1 MSLNQWKACYFEKAK
16 PLYRILAAGKFWAY
30 DSMKANNIKQRCSLI
45 SLMFTF
51 QLNTKIVAFAL
62 ARPIEYIIQIQP
74 RANKVWSIHIC
85 MYYSLV
91 ITLFHRL
98 VWARW
103 WVIKS
108 VLCVVY
114 SDKYRNQIFR
124 FPGTES
130 ETHWPIVTRKKH
142 LKKIYRTH
150 LLAMNKRSR
159 SSNKSTK
166 QIYRSSSQIWN
177 EHVRR

>member
-30 DSMKANNIKQRCSLI
+30 DSMKANNIKQRCSVFDVYF
-45 SLMFTF
+45 SVEHENSCVCFG
-51 QLNTKIVAFAL
+51 KS
-62 ARPIEYIIQIQP
+62 IEHIIQIQP

-91 ITLFHRL
+91 IILFYRL
-98 VWARW
+98 VWAQW
-103 WVIKS
+103 WVIKP

-114 SDKYRNQIFR
+114 SDRYRNQIFR

-142 LKKIYRTH
+142 LKKIYGTH

-159 SSNKSTK
+159 GSNKSTK
-166 QIYRSSSQIWN
+166 QIYRRSSQIWN